1 MESLDIEFGHQFTS
15 SCHQVTKSNTS
26 PEELGPLANQLTSD
40 YGRLA
45 SQAKPA
51 AVAAENE
58 EVTSPAPD
66 TKPKAYPLSHDV
78 SLWGC
83 PTLGHSGLS

>member
-1 MESLDIEFGHQFTS
+1 MALAFS
-15 SCHQVTKSNTS
+15 STHFFPTPHPPHSWFPRLNPISV
-26 PEELGPLANQLTSD
+26 SD
-40 YGRLA
+40 TR
-45 SQAKPA
+45 QAA

-66 TKPKAYPLSHDV
+66 RKPKAYPLSHDV